1 MWHCHSLVLNLIV
14 NVNVGMSVLFCSSAV
29 LDARVGHTMNIL
41 SPFISVL
48 CHSDWLP
55 WWALSASWCC
65 PSRLCVVFS
74 PASIWQCSLHYL
86 FLPRLLGMSV
96 WQAEWRLWW
105 RAAWHY
111 FSLRAFSVIGGCIP
125 HDPPPDRITHTC
137 RQMETCLMSKGIFF
151 KGLQEQMPTY
161 KL

>member
-111 FSLRAFSVIGGCIP
+111 FSLSFLSHWWLYSAWP
-125 HDPPPDRITHTC
+125 TTW
-137 RQMETCLMSKGIFF
+137 QNNTYMSSNGNMLDVKRHLF
-151 KGLQEQMPTY
+151 
-161 KL
+161 